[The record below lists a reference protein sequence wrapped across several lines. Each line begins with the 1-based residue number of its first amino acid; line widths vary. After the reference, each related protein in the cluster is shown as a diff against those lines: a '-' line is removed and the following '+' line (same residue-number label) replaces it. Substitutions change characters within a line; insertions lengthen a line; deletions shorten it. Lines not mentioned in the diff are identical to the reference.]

1 MNCHLFSVDII
12 PWREGGE
19 EKPARA
25 EERGGEDVNG
35 EKERA
40 AFLNDDTDRLLSI
53 DEVALRLRSGRD
65 LVEKLLAVGALQALR
80 FRKNRRIP
88 KSVFNQFIAE
98 HVGEDLYEV
107 VEAAGGKG

>member
-1 MNCHLFSVDII
+1 M
-12 PWREGGE
+12 
-19 EKPARA
+19 
-25 EERGGEDVNG
+25 NG
-35 EKERA
+35 EKERT

-53 DEVALRLRSGRD
+53 EEVALRLRSGRD

-107 VEAAGGKG
+107 VEAAGEKG